1 MPSTKLNAIKAEFIQ
16 GLSQISL
23 FWGFPKSMGAIFAV
37 LYLSPVEMTLDEIVT
52 ETGFTKGAISTSIR
66 TLARMGLVHRQ
77 SKLGDRKDYYTA
89 ESDFYK
95 VVRSI
100 LKGRENSEFSRA
112 IDSVGQ
118 TLVDLQASPKQER
131 SAEWDFAEK
140 RVAEMKSFFDNLDHL
155 VRVIAALE
163 TMNQNTVQK
172 VIGLLKKQSKRS

>member
-1 MPSTKLNAIKAEFIQ
+1 MPFTELNDIKVTFTQ
-16 GLSQISL
+16 GLSQISQ

-37 LYLSPVEMTLDEIVT
+37 LYISPLALPLDEIVT

-66 TLARMGLVHRQ
+66 ALARMGLVHRH
-77 SKLGDRKDYYTA
+77 SKLGERKDYYIA
-89 ESDFYK
+89 ENDFYK

-100 LKGRENSEFSRA
+100 LKGRENSEFDRA

-118 TLVDLQASPKQER
+118 TLVDLQASPNSER
-131 SAEWDFAEK
+131 SEEWDFAEN
-140 RVAEMKSFFDNLDHL
+140 RVAEMKSFFDNLDNL

-172 VIGLLKKQSKRS
+172 VIGLLKK